1 MKSKRK
7 TLKWIVW
14 VAAIFVA
21 VAVVLWFIPT
31 PYLVITPGVT
41 GNLAQ
46 MVHVKNGH
54 PEPEK
59 GELLMVAVGL
69 QQVNELE
76 YLGARL
82 DPNMEILKASYAM
95 GGLNMNQYI
104 QYNESLMTNS
114 QLTAEVAGE
123 RLAGLHA
130 YVKTVPGALVIGVLK
145 KGNAQGKLQP
155 GDLITKIGPYS
166 ITNPNQVHDIMLKH
180 FTFGEIVPFTVVRK
194 HQTVVVPIRT
204 THIPHDSAPA
214 IGVMISSL
222 QEPVIPRPV
231 SINSEGIGGPSA
243 GMMFSLEIYSQITG
257 KDLAHGRIVA
267 GTGEITPSGQV
278 QPIGG
283 VAQKVITV
291 HRSGATVFLCPTA
304 NYPKA
309 LAMARRKGYHMTIYP
324 VSNLT
329 QALHDIT
336 KATT

>member
-1 MKSKRK
+1 MKSGKK
-7 TLKWIVW
+7 TLKWMIW
-14 VAAIFVA
+14 TVAALVVVA
-21 VAVVLWFIPT
+21 GVLWFVPT

-41 GNLAQ
+41 GNLGQ
-46 MVHVKNGH
+46 MVKVRNGRT
-54 PEPEK
+54 PPSK
-59 GELLMVAVGL
+59 GQLLMVAVGL
-69 QQVNELE
+69 SQVNELE
-76 YLGARL
+76 YLGARA
-82 DPNMEILKASYAM
+82 DPNVELLKASYAM

-104 QYNESLMTNS
+104 QYNTSLMTNS

-145 KGNAQGKLQP
+145 KGNAVGKIQP
-155 GDLITKIGPYS
+155 GDLITKIGPYPVTS
-166 ITNPNQVHDIMLKH
+166 PGVVHGIMTKH

-204 THIPHDSAPA
+204 THVAHDSAPG

-243 GMMFSLEIYSQITG
+243 GMMFSLEIYSQVTG
-257 KDLAHGRIVA
+257 KDLARGRIVA
-267 GTGEITPSGQV
+267 GTGEITPTGQV

-291 HRSGATVFLCPTA
+291 HRSGATVFLCPKA

-309 LAMARRKGYHMTIYP
+309 LAMARRKGYDMKIYP
-324 VSNLT
+324 VATLS
-329 QALHDIT
+329 QALHDLT
-336 KATT
+336 QSAT